1 MFITFEFWDKVLSL
15 FRVQKYILSNILRKL
30 LTENCVFYALFLI

>member
-1 MFITFEFWDKVLSL
+1 MFITFEFRDKLLSL

-30 LTENCVFYALFLI
+30 LTENCVSRALFLI